1 MIPMREGNISNNFQ
15 KFREYVLGSQTFW

>member
-1 MIPMREGNISNNFQ
+1 MREGNISNNFQ